1 MTDYAA
7 RRAHMVEGQIR
18 PNKVTDPALIEAL
31 ARLPRED
38 FVPEAFRGVAYV
50 DEDLEIAPGRYIM
63 EPVVLARLLQA
74 AAAGPDDVALDIG
87 CGTGYSTALLGHLA
101 GTAVGLECDG
111 ELAKRAGDLLT
122 ELEIDNAV
130 VVEGALAEGWPAQA
144 PYDVILI
151 GGAVAEVPGAII
163 DQLAEGGRLLAVV
176 GGDRGIGGGMG
187 KATVWRRIG
196 GLVSGREIFDAAVP
210 PLPGF
215 EKAAGFVF

>member
-1 MTDYAA
+1 
-7 RRAHMVEGQIR
+7 
-18 PNKVTDPALIEAL
+18 
-31 ARLPRED
+31 
-38 FVPEAFRGVAYV
+38 
-50 DEDLEIAPGRYIM
+50 
-63 EPVVLARLLQA
+63 
-74 AAAGPDDVALDIG
+74 VALDIG

-111 ELAKRAGDLLT
+111 GLAKRAGDLLT

-176 GGDRGIGGGMG
+176 GGDNDVGGGMG
-187 KATVWRRIG
+187 KATLWRRIG